1 MFRTIYRWLIGRPLG
16 SNQVESERIPKWKA
30 LPIFSSDA
38 LSSVGYGP
46 EQIAIV
52 LASIPALGLYA
63 YFGRVVI
70 AIILLLGIV
79 ALSYSQIIKANP
91 GGGGSYVIAKK
102 YLGEYP
108 ALITGAALFSD
119 YLLTVAVS
127 ISSGTAAI
135 TSAFPFLVPYHLE
148 LDLFVLFLMMVINL
162 RGVQEAST
170 TFVWPTYIFIGCMWV
185 TICGGLYQIFVLG
198 VPAHALTAQ
207 QPGL

>member
-1 MFRTIYRWLIGRPLG
+1 M
-16 SNQVESERIPKWKA
+16 ESERIPKWKA

-46 EQIAIV
+46 EQIALV